1 MNKHIKRISI
11 LLTVLLILSTFPIVG
26 ASAKVSDNARQDA
39 ELRLQSIYEQYY
51 GAGNEYTEES
61 QMNWSLAY
69 EWVEIILNDSDDTYS
84 DADLGKALGDLE
96 EAGRNLVVKGHVVN
110 PNTTFLN
117 PSFTDIDGVLWYAW
131 TWDGSGD
138 GRWVKGD
145 KLSNGYYCFTNLD
158 SNVLFVRSDSS
169 KEIDW
174 NNGSVYNQ
182 TEDLEN
188 HNSDYVFEITDWKSD
203 SSDKMQG
210 HWVYKGDI
218 VPPTN
223 ETVTVEPPTT
233 DPVTEPSTG
242 NARDS
247 LYNTYQRI
255 RNSIP
260 IGGIPY
266 TKESQQRF
274 NAALRAAEDL
284 LGDSTATDVQL
295 YDAESEL
302 IAAFNALERSTANR
316 DNLWTAINTLRGYIE
331 SGEYLNFSNAAEIK
345 EIYDNALPVAYYEP
359 EQSVIDEWEAKIY
372 AALKKAGVITEPTTY
387 STEPTG
393 TTDPQS
399 SIPYSEPPTDSTE
412 PTESTEDPTGHC
424 TEHDLPYSPEFGVAL
439 ANYSSGLVGSSLS
452 VGEIDI
458 FYFDKSIVV
467 FGMTDML
474 CTVGE
479 EDIDGYHFENWNFF
493 PRESNKTGY
502 CVYCNGTIYNLPDAV
517 KNNIMSARAL
527 ASIIPHS
534 SKLEGSTQPTE
545 TTESLQ
551 PIITE
556 PTDPTA
562 TTEDPTGHC
571 TDHDQELLKMQFATE
586 LVKYSNELGYSD
598 RISLDNVYSYT
609 EDYKNYIFAIKF
621 NYDTASSEVING
633 YYFVNHGFM
642 PNNSKNKTGLCVF
655 DGTKIYDLPA
665 AIKLGIVTAPTL
677 SSVIPYSQKI
687 IDEQFVTKLNEYTQ
701 DLGFNQSY
709 TENDIL
715 YSRYSIIDF
724 YGYCNAPES
733 WVLFGL
739 KDTLCTDGIE
749 VIGGYKFCNPS
760 FCGQQY
766 TGERTNLTGYCV
778 YYNNEIYSI
787 AEAVKLGIIMDG
799 NLAALL
805 PYTAK
810 MIYPLPTPTIPDTEQ
825 IETNSTETTPT
836 QPATTAPVTY
846 NISKAKVSAVGN
858 KTYTGKAITPTVK
871 VTYNGKIL
879 LKNKDYTLSYKNNKN
894 VGTASIII
902 TGKGSYTETKTVT
915 FKIVKAA
922 NTMTVKAT
930 AKTVKYSKLKNAKQT
945 VSAITVKKA
954 IGKVSYKK
962 TSGKSFFR
970 VNRKTGK
977 ITIKKGT
984 KKGTYTIKIKV
995 TAEGKSNYK
1004 SGSKTTIVKIK
1015 IK

>member
-1 MNKHIKRISI
+1 MKRYFKRISI
-11 LLTVLLILSTFPIVG
+11 LLTILLILSSFPIAG

-51 GAGNEYTEES
+51 GSGNEYTEES

-84 DADLGKALGDLE
+84 DADLGKALDDLE
-96 EAGRNLVVKGHVVN
+96 EAGRNLVIKGYVVN

-145 KLSNGYYCFTNLD
+145 KLSNGYYCFTYLD

-169 KEIDW
+169 KTIDW

-203 SSDKMQG
+203 SSNNMQG
-210 HWVYKGDI
+210 HWVYKGDT

-223 ETVTVEPPTT
+223 ETVTVEQPTT
-233 DPVTEPSTG
+233 DPTLPT
-242 NARDS
+242 
-247 LYNTYQRI
+247 TY
-255 RNSIP
+255 
-260 IGGIPY
+260 
-266 TKESQQRF
+266 
-274 NAALRAAEDL
+274 L
-284 LGDSTATDVQL
+284 
-295 YDAESEL
+295 
-302 IAAFNALERSTANR
+302 
-316 DNLWTAINTLRGYIE
+316 
-331 SGEYLNFSNAAEIK
+331 
-345 EIYDNALPVAYYEP
+345 
-359 EQSVIDEWEAKIY
+359 
-372 AALKKAGVITEPTTY
+372 TEPTVSDGIIGNLKDGYKLCYQYTPAPPWMKAFY
-387 STEPTG
+387 YQYGKYIFVNHNNASESGHGFYIQKDDEKLMLSEAFDKGITDIEEVVAIILPKDISTFNPMNIVDTEKVEGDWKDLFSEFDFPQDENNTEATMLTIPTSESATGDTEPTA
-393 TTDPQS
+393 TTV
-399 SIPYSEPPTDSTE
+399 DST
-412 PTESTEDPTGHC
+412 SHC
-424 TEHDLPYSPEFGVAL
+424 TEHDLPYSPEFEVAL
-439 ANYSSGLVGSSLS
+439 ANYSNSLVGSALS
-452 VGEIDI
+452 VGEVDI
-458 FYFDKSIVV
+458 FYYDKSIVV

-493 PRESNKTGY
+493 PREANKTGY
-502 CVYCNGTIYNLPDAV
+502 CVYYNGTIYNLPDAV

-534 SKLEGSTQPTE
+534 SMIDQSTTSSNPTGTVPTSYPTE
-545 TTESLQ
+545 PTTDTSATFV
-551 PIITE
+551 TE
-556 PTDPTA
+556 PTDPTMTTA
-562 TTEDPTGHC
+562 TTENPTGHC

-687 IDEQFVTKLNEYTQ
+687 IDEKFVTKLNEYTQ